1 MRIIN
6 TSEVIPIIKRLAM
19 KACYELD
26 DNVMDSF
33 RKAYNEEK
41 SPLGKEIISTLIE
54 NANLAKKEQI
64 ACCQDT
70 GVTVV
75 YLYIGQEVC
84 WEGQPLS
91 DAVNEGVRQGYK
103 DGYLRKSVLSDPI
116 LRENSNDNTPAVLYT
131 EIVPGDK
138 VTIKVLPKGAGSE
151 NMSRL
156 QMLIPADGVEGIKR
170 FVLETIELA
179 GGKACPPLIVGVGIG
194 GTMDKAAMLAK
205 ESLQRPIGNKNKAD
219 HLATLEEELLIE
231 INNTGIGPL
240 GIGGLVT
247 ALDVHVETYPCHIA
261 SLPVAVNIQ
270 CHASRH
276 ATEIL

>member
-84 WEGQPLS
+84 WEGQPLF

-205 ESLQRPIGNKNKAD
+205 ESLQRPIGDKNKAD

-276 ATEIL
+276 ATEML